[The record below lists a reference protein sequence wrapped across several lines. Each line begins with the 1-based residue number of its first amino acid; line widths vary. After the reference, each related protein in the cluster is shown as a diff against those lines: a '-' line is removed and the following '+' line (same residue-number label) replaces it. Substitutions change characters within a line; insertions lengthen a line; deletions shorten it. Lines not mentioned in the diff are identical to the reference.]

1 MQVILLERIRN
12 LGNLGDEV
20 TVKAGYGRNYLLPKG
35 KAVRA
40 NEANRQDFEARR
52 AELER
57 QANEQLA
64 AAQARAT
71 GLEEASVT
79 IPARAGDEGR
89 LYGSVGAREIADALT
104 AAGNAVDK
112 AEVKLPL
119 GPLRTT
125 GEFEIDL
132 YLHSD
137 VSVTVQVVVIPE

>member
-40 NEANRQDFEARR
+40 NEANRKDFETRR

-57 QANEQLA
+57 NANEQLS
-64 AAQARAT
+64 AAQARAA

-79 IPARAGDEGR
+79 IAARAGDEGR

-104 AAGNAVDK
+104 AAGTEVNK
-112 AEVKLPL
+112 SEVKLPL

-125 GEFEIDL
+125 GEFEVDL
-132 YLHSD
+132 LLHSD
-137 VSVTVQVVVIPE
+137 VSTTVQVVVIPE